1 MHVNAG
7 KSRPDL
13 SSWNK
18 LRDYSFMKGE
28 NNPSKRLEVR
38 QKISI
43 SKLGKNNTSYK
54 TGEFVKAMFDNPTC
68 KEVGCEK

>member
-1 MHVNAG
+1 
-7 KSRPDL
+7 
-13 SSWNK
+13 
-18 LRDYSFMKGE
+18 MKGE